1 MGKSHLKIGIDLTG
15 GDHPPELL
23 FNELLSL
30 KDCLDSSI
38 DLFFFAPKSFIT
50 HAEHALASVGEDSN
64 IFFIETKESIS
75 MSDHPLAAL
84 RRKKDSP
91 TVVALRHMKA
101 GLLDALVSTCNTGAL
116 VSGSTLILKKIKGIK
131 RPGLLTVLP
140 TLLKPL
146 VVIDV
151 GANVHSTSAH
161 LVQYAKMGIAYQKC
175 LGIAEPKV
183 GLLNIGT
190 EKEKGRTELKEAYKK
205 LLHLNLPQKSVL
217 TFVGN
222 IEGKK
227 AFKGEIDVLV
237 TEGFS
242 GNIFLKTAEG
252 VTSFI
257 LEKILQEGLAETAHH
272 LPSTL
277 MHLLNY
283 AEYPGAILCGVEGI
297 VIKCH
302 GDSSAQ
308 AILSGIKG
316 AYNLVK
322 TQFLTRLKKQLKV

>member
-1 MGKSHLKIGIDLTG
+1 MGKSHLKIGVDLTG

-23 FNELLSL
+23 FSELLSL
-30 KDCLDSSI
+30 KDCLDPSI
-38 DLFFFAPKSFIT
+38 HLVFFAPGSYIKSFQRSL
-50 HAEHALASVGEDSN
+50 EHHLAAANVSFV
-64 IFFIETKESIS
+64 ETKDPIS
-75 MSDHPLAAL
+75 MSDHPLASL

-91 TVVALRHMKA
+91 TLTALKQLKA
-101 GLLDALVSTCNTGAL
+101 GQLDALVSTGNTGAL
-116 VSGSTLILKKIKGIK
+116 VSGATVILKRIKGIK
-131 RPGLLTVLP
+131 RPGLLALLP

-151 GANVHSTSAH
+151 GATVHCSSTH
-161 LVQYAKMGIAYQKC
+161 LVQFAKMGIAYQKC

-183 GLLNIGT
+183 GLLNIGA
-190 EKEKGRTELKEAYKK
+190 EKEKGRPEFKEAYKK
-205 LLHLNLPQKSVL
+205 LLQLNSAEKSVI

-227 AFKGEIDVLV
+227 AFKGDIDVLV

-252 VTSFI
+252 ITSFI
-257 LEKILQEGLAETAHH
+257 LEKILQEELIDHHQH
-272 LPSTL
+272 LPVTL
-277 MHLLNY
+277 THLLNS
-283 AEYPGAILCGVEGI
+283 AEYPGAVLCGVEGL

-302 GDSSAQ
+302 GDSTAK
-308 AILSGIKG
+308 ALASGIQG
-316 AYNLVK
+316 AYNLMK

>member
-1 MGKSHLKIGIDLTG
+1 MGKSHLKIGVDLTG

-30 KDCLDSSI
+30 KDCLASTVHLI
-38 DLFFFAPKSFIT
+38 FFAPGSLIRSF
-50 HAEHALASVGEDSN
+50 ESCL
-64 IFFIETKESIS
+64 ETLDIHLTISFVETQESIS
-75 MSDHPLAAL
+75 MSDHPLASL

-91 TVVALRHMKA
+91 TVVALKHLKA
-101 GLLDALVSTCNTGAL
+101 GLLDALVSTGNTGAL
-116 VSGSTLILKKIKGIK
+116 VSGATLILKKIKGIK
-131 RPGLLTVLP
+131 RPGLLTILP

-151 GANVHSTSAH
+151 GASVHSTSTH
-161 LVQYAKMGIAYQKC
+161 LFQFAKMGIAYQKC

-205 LLHLNLPQKSVL
+205 LLHLNTPEKSVL
-217 TFVGN
+217 TFIGN

-227 AFKGEIDVLV
+227 AFKGDIDVLV

-252 VTSFI
+252 ITSFI
-257 LEKILQEGLAETAHH
+257 LEKILQEGLSEHTKH

-283 AEYPGAILCGVEGI
+283 AEYPGAIICGVEGI

-308 AILSGIKG
+308 AIISGIKG

>member
-1 MGKSHLKIGIDLTG
+1 MGKSHLKIGVDLTG

-23 FNELLSL
+23 FSELLSL
-30 KDCLDSSI
+30 KDCLDSYI
-38 DLFFFAPKSFIT
+38 HLFFFAPGSFIKNF
-50 HAEHALASVGEDSN
+50 ERCLASQDNNSSLS
-64 IFFIETKESIS
+64 FIETKESIS

-91 TVVALRHMKA
+91 TVVALKHLKA
-101 GLLDALVSTCNTGAL
+101 GLIDALVSTGNTGAL
-116 VSGSTLILKKIKGIK
+116 VSGATVILKRIKGIK
-131 RPGLLTVLP
+131 RPGLLTMLP

-151 GANVHSTSAH
+151 GASVHSTSSH
-161 LVQYAKMGIAYQKC
+161 LVQFAKMGIAYQKC

-190 EKEKGRTELKEAYKK
+190 EKEKGRTEFKEAYKK
-205 LLHLNLPQKSVL
+205 LLQLNTAEKSVI

-227 AFKGEIDVLV
+227 AFKGDIDVLV

-252 VTSFI
+252 ITAFI
-257 LEKILQEGLAETAHH
+257 LEKILQEELSEHTKH

-277 MHLLNY
+277 IHLLNY
-283 AEYPGAILCGVEGI
+283 AEYPGAIVCGVEGI

-308 AILSGIKG
+308 AIISGIKG
-316 AYNLVK
+316 AHNLVK

>member
-1 MGKSHLKIGIDLTG
+1 
-15 GDHPPELL
+15 
-23 FNELLSL
+23 
-30 KDCLDSSI
+30 
-38 DLFFFAPKSFIT
+38 
-50 HAEHALASVGEDSN
+50 
-64 IFFIETKESIS
+64 
-75 MSDHPLAAL
+75 
-84 RRKKDSP
+84 
-91 TVVALRHMKA
+91 
-101 GLLDALVSTCNTGAL
+101 
-116 VSGSTLILKKIKGIK
+116 
-131 RPGLLTVLP
+131 
-140 TLLKPL
+140 
-146 VVIDV
+146 
-151 GANVHSTSAH
+151 
-161 LVQYAKMGIAYQKC
+161 MGIAYQKC
-175 LGIAEPKV
+175 EGIAEPKV

-205 LLHLNLPQKSVL
+205 LTHLNSHTSSVM

-227 AFKGEIDVLV
+227 AFKGDIDVLV
-237 TEGFS
+237 TEGFA

-252 VTSFI
+252 ITAFI
-257 LEKILQEGLAETAHH
+257 LEKILQEEVVEPTQH

-277 MHLLNY
+277 IRLLNY
-283 AEYPGAILCGVEGI
+283 AEYPGAIVCGVEGV